1 MSALSIEVPFPVFQD
16 RDGQPLDNGYIW
28 LGVAN
33 LNPQTNPVVAYFD
46 AALTIVAP
54 QPLRTINGYVS
65 RAGTPAQ
72 IYVDA
77 VNFSILVQDSKGSMV
92 YTFADGTGIGP
103 DSCNVTYDP
112 PFTGGVPY
120 PVCEK
125 LAQTVSIM
133 DFGATGDGVTD
144 DAPALRAAMAALNG
158 LGGGELF
165 VPSGTFLLN
174 SLVVYPGGTNKCFSP
189 LYPNISIRG
198 VGGQS
203 IFKAGNNTLNSQQSS
218 MFFDFVSTSDV
229 DFFKFDSLTFDHN
242 GTNNLYPASGYY
254 PMQAISINTTAGAGD
269 FIKFIEVKNCFFL
282 DNAGRN
288 SITIVDQDLSTSQ
301 EYIRMVNITNNM
313 FNNFGYTVGNGA
325 NSNNNDHSALYIQA
339 QECVINNNIFSN
351 DYFDQNTTDVA
362 AAFDHHAVYCTF
374 NDNVIY
380 NTTYSIAHQ
389 NSVVSTIWNQISNN
403 IARTACFYKWFDG
416 AGGGKGNNV
425 FSNNSIQWLT
435 SSGMPNA
442 CFDFFAAE
450 VSDPAASPQAST
462 IIEGNLIEQ
471 IGSQFTGLT
480 NSAIDIKRVDN
491 LTIQNNVINGAPGRG
506 IYYRPSGR
514 LNYVNIQNN
523 TIQAYGIG
531 NVAGTKV
538 GVEFDLTA
546 AAITDYWLTAVVKDN
561 QFRRG
566 LSGVTIEAGVK
577 FNGKFASLTI
587 MDNQYQNVGTQN
599 TTTLLDATSY
609 QIEGNS
615 QVAFLPAAN
624 LSTDPNVLDDYEEG
638 TWTPTITNQTD
649 CTATP
654 SASRYTKVGNLV
666 TVNTH
671 VTITGAGA
679 GSPRFDFSLP
689 FAPISSNGIAGFGS
703 GFPFGINW
711 QCNASTSP
719 TVRCN
724 AMSTSASLHD
734 FNLILSYQTAS

>member
-1 MSALSIEVPFPVFQD
+1 MSALIVEPPFEIFTD
-16 RDGQPLDNGYIW
+16 IDGQPLEAGYVWI
-28 LGVAN
+28 GAAN
-33 LNPQTNPVVAYFD
+33 LDPQTNPITVFLD
-46 AALTIVAP
+46 PALTIPFA
-54 QPLRTINGYVS
+54 QPIRTLGGYAVNS
-65 RAGTPAQ
+65 GTPAKF
-72 IYVDA
+72 YVDEVSYSIRVQNRNGSTLYTVSN
-77 VNFSILVQDSKGSMV
+77 VNN
-92 YTFADGTGIGP
+92 TGI
-103 DSCNVTYDP
+103 SA
-112 PFTGGVPY
+112 
-120 PVCEK
+120 K
-125 LAQTVSIM
+125 SINLL
-133 DFGATGDGVTD
+133 DFGAAGDGVTD

-158 LGGGELF
+158 FGGGELY
-165 VPSGTFLLN
+165 VPPGTFLLN
-174 SLVVYPGGTNKCFSP
+174 SLVVYPGGPNKCFSP

-351 DYFDQNTTDVA
+351 DYFDQDSTNVA

-450 VSDPAASPQAST
+450 VSDPAASPQATT

-471 IGSQFTGLT
+471 VGGQFTGLI
-480 NSAIDIKRVDN
+480 NSAIDIKRLDN

-506 IYYRPSGR
+506 IYYRPTGR

-638 TWTPTITNQTD
+638 TWTPTITNETD

-703 GFPFGINW
+703 GSPFGINW